1 MFFNFGTK
9 RKPFT
14 SIAFGRDAILSAIS
28 DKWPLK
34 KQSIVKRL
42 LLLLEVRELWG
53 TQPNSTLA
61 GLNRSILIIICERK
75 FLLTLSTPSKR
86 RVSASKDDYS
96 QVAK

>member
-75 FLLTLSTPSKR
+75 FLLTLSIPSKR